1 VTVRV
6 VGAERNQEICVSV
19 ADRGIGIAPAEQKH
33 VFDQYYRSSDPLARR
48 KKGTGLGL
56 TIVRYIMEAHGGRVG
71 IDSRQGEGTT
81 FSLHF
86 PLAFVPPGSPSG

>member
-1 VTVRV
+1 MFEGDRSKYKNYKRRV
-6 VGAERNQEICVSV
+6 KRYQHLVG
-19 ADRGIGIAPAEQKH
+19 
-33 VFDQYYRSSDPLARR
+33 